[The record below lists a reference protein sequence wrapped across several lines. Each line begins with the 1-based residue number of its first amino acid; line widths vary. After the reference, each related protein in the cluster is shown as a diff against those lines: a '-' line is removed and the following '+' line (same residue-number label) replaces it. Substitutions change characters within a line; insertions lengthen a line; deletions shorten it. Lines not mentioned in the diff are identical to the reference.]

1 MPFRVYLSDTSSDL
15 RDLRNILIEQISQSG
30 MIPLGLD
37 ADDKRSTNILD
48 IAQDKIESADYFIAV
63 VTYKRASE
71 LPNNNRTLAEMEYE
85 FAQNA
90 GKPTAALLPAEGSQ
104 TGMLLRLRSLSQNPL
119 EMRAQQEFWKKAE
132 RADRVLHFKDE
143 ADLTKQFMSLLQMWS
158 KQPGAN
164 GASPAVANAADAME
178 TASGAPAPSVQRAT
192 PTRPA
197 TTDGLDIDALAE
209 SIAQK
214 TYARLSQMQQQDQ
227 EALAQ
232 QAVKVNEALRLKP
245 GELVFG
251 RPADRSQFK
260 SDIFMIMPFA
270 EDFRGVYTDLIK
282 PLVADLKLTVLR
294 GDEFL
299 SSRGVI
305 IEDVWAALN
314 ACRLV
319 IADITG
325 GNDNVFYELGI
336 AHTLNKPAILI
347 TQARTPD
354 EVPFDIRH
362 LRYIAY
368 ENTDT
373 GLPKLRTDL
382 QAAVTRL
389 LHDLEEGWGSNGQ
402 NGGS

>member
-15 RDLRNILIEQISQSG
+15 RDLRNVLLEQISQSG
-30 MIPLGLD
+30 MIPLGLE
-37 ADDKRSTNILD
+37 ADDKRSTNVLD

-63 VTYKRASE
+63 VTYKRATE

-90 GKPTAALLPAEGSQ
+90 NKPIAALLPEENSQ
-104 TGMLLRLRSLSQNPL
+104 SGMLLRLRSLGQNPL
-119 EMRAQQEFWKKAE
+119 QLHAQQEFWSKAE
-132 RADRVLHFKDE
+132 HADKVLRFKDD
-143 ADLTKQFMSLLQMWS
+143 ADLTRQFMNLLQMWS
-158 KQPGAN
+158 QQPGGN

-178 TASGAPAPSVQRAT
+178 MESAAPPVQRAA
-192 PTRPA
+192 PA
-197 TTDGLDIDALAE
+197 APKTTDGIDIDALAE

-232 QAVKVNEALRLKP
+232 QALKVNEALRLKP

-251 RPADRSQFK
+251 RPAERSQFK

-270 EDFRGVYTDLIK
+270 DEFRSVYTDLIK
-282 PLVADLKLTVLR
+282 PLVAELNLTMLR

-305 IEDVWAALN
+305 IEDVWSGLN

-347 TQARTPD
+347 TQARTPE

-368 ENTDT
+368 ENTET

-402 NGGS
+402 NGGG

>member
-1 MPFRVYLSDTSSDL
+1 VSFRVYLSDTSSDL
-15 RDLRNILIEQISQSG
+15 RDLRNVLLEQISQSG

-37 ADDKRSTNILD
+37 ADDKRSTNVLD
-48 IAQDKIESADYFIAV
+48 IAQDKIESADYFIAI
-63 VTYKRASE
+63 VTYKRAPE

-85 FAQNA
+85 FAQSAN
-90 GKPTAALLPAEGSQ
+90 KPIAALLPDENSQ
-104 TGMLLRLRSLSQNPL
+104 SGMLLRLRSIGQNPL
-119 EMRAQQEFWKKAE
+119 QLHAQQEFWNKAKH
-132 RADRVLHFKDE
+132 ADKVLRFKDD
-143 ADLTKQFMSLLQMWS
+143 ADLTRQFMNLLQAWS
-158 KQPGAN
+158 QQPGGN

-178 TASGAPAPSVQRAT
+178 MESAAPPVQRAA
-192 PTRPA
+192 PA
-197 TTDGLDIDALAE
+197 SPKTTDGLDIDALAE

-232 QAVKVNEALRLKP
+232 QALKVNEALRLKP

-251 RPADRSQFK
+251 RPAERSQFK

-270 EDFRGVYTDLIK
+270 DEFRSVYTDLVK

-347 TQARTPD
+347 TQARMPE

-368 ENTDT
+368 ENSET

-389 LHDLEEGWGSNGQ
+389 LHDLEEGWGSSGQ
-402 NGGS
+402 NGGG